1 MPKTRTKPPRSRE
14 STTRKCLAQ
23 PIISPRSRPKTAT
36 RPTGDPTSIRWDA
49 RCITS
54 SSALRHLQR
63 ARWLSASERT
73 CKNRPQIRWTSGP
86 TCPRK
91 LLNSIF
97 GCWQKIPTPG
107 LRRRRKWPMR
117 LPHGWES
124 RLVHISGLCR
134 RDEHRCD
141 AIRLT
146 PKLLVPPRSDFV
158 PGRCSAVAPG
168 AAPAPAVSS
177 AVVFEV
183 ALVQASWT
191 PRTTTPV

>member
-1 MPKTRTKPPRSRE
+1 
-14 STTRKCLAQ
+14 
-23 PIISPRSRPKTAT
+23 
-36 RPTGDPTSIRWDA
+36 
-49 RCITS
+49 
-54 SSALRHLQR
+54 
-63 ARWLSASERT
+63 
-73 CKNRPQIRWTSGP
+73 
-86 TCPRK
+86 
-91 LLNSIF
+91 
-97 GCWQKIPTPG
+97 
-107 LRRRRKWPMR
+107 MR

-146 PKLLVPPRSDFV
+146 PKLLVPPRSDFFR
-158 PGRCSAVAPG
+158 GLCSAVAPEV
-168 AAPAPAVSS
+168 APAVSS